1 MRPMPSL
8 RARAAA
14 ALALVLCLAG
24 AARAD
29 KLLFSGEHGIR
40 FSNALGSEVVATG
53 TGIAIVNGSAG
64 HGPLH
69 TLELTAPFAAIT
81 ATVLPSITG
90 PISSVRLD
98 NVRINP
104 TFQGGVFA
112 PVLGAAQGATPA
124 LTRSTVPHAGLVR
137 LCQNSIC
144 TAALSRN
151 LSDTVSGVAVG
162 TGVGG
167 SWTVG
172 GAGSTRVTVMG
183 APWTVGTTTVSFR
196 TSGGMVD
203 FLTGMGFVQ
212 GPASMTGSTATASG
226 TVQLVTGSQVTT
238 VGGNVDLSGHITRL
252 TLHFT
257 PEPRLL
263 LLLGSGALGLAL
275 LGRQRIRGRIRR

>member
-1 MRPMPSL
+1 MRPPPPLRSL
-8 RARAAA
+8 VPA
-14 ALALVLCLAG
+14 ALAVTLCLAG

-40 FSNALGSEVVATG
+40 FSNALGNEVVATG
-53 TGIAIVNGSAG
+53 TGVAIVNGSAG

-81 ATVLPSITG
+81 ATLLPTVTG

-112 PVLGAAQGATPA
+112 PVLGAVQGATPA
-124 LTRSTVPHAGLVR
+124 LTRNTAPHAGLVR
-137 LCQNSIC
+137 LCQNANC

-151 LSDTVSGVAVG
+151 LSDTVSGAAVG

-172 GAGSTRVTVMG
+172 GAGPTRVTVVG

-196 TSGGMVD
+196 TPSGMID
-203 FLTGMGFVQ
+203 FLTAMGFAH
-212 GPASMTGSTATASG
+212 GAASMAGSTATPSG

-238 VGGNVDLSGHITRL
+238 VGGNVDLSGHVTRL

-263 LLLGSGALGLAL
+263 LVLGAGALGLVL
-275 LGRQRIRGRIRR
+275 LGRQRIRG